1 MTNISGNYKNILD
14 RYSLLLNQTGKAD
27 RKEEADFSSLGLG
40 ESFGDLLTSQVEKLN
55 MTQLSADQMV
65 SDFAA
70 GKPDDLHNVMIGVE
84 EARLS
89 MELAVQVRNKIIE
102 AYKELTQMQL

>member
-14 RYSLLLNQTGKAD
+14 RYSLLLNQTGKAE

-70 GKPDDLHNVMIGVE
+70 GKTDDLHNVMIGVE

-89 MELAVQVRNKIIE
+89 MELAVQVRYKIIE

>member
-1 MTNISGNYKNILD
+1 
-14 RYSLLLNQTGKAD
+14 
-27 RKEEADFSSLGLG
+27 
-40 ESFGDLLTSQVEKLN
+40 
-55 MTQLSADQMV
+55 V

-70 GKPDDLHNVMIGVE
+70 GKTDDLHNVMIGVE

>member
-14 RYSLLLNQTGKAD
+14 RYSLLLNQTGKAE

-70 GKPDDLHNVMIGVE
+70 GKTDDLHNVMIGVE

-102 AYKELTQMQL
+102 AYKELIQMQL

>member
-14 RYSLLLNQTGKAD
+14 RYSLLLNQTGKAE

-70 GKPDDLHNVMIGVE
+70 GKTDDLQNVMIGVE

>member
-40 ESFGDLLTSQVEKLN
+40 ESFGNLLTSQVEKLN

-70 GKPDDLHNVMIGVE
+70 GKTDDLHNVMIGVE

>member
-70 GKPDDLHNVMIGVE
+70 GKTDDLHNVMIGVE

>member
-14 RYSLLLNQTGKAD
+14 RYSLLLNQTVKAE

-70 GKPDDLHNVMIGVE
+70 GKTDDLHNVMIGVE

>member
-14 RYSLLLNQTGKAD
+14 RYSLLLNQTGKSE

-70 GKPDDLHNVMIGVE
+70 GKTDDLHNVMIGVE

>member
-14 RYSLLLNQTGKAD
+14 RYSLLLKENVSTD
-27 RKEEADFSSLGLG
+27 RKEASDFSSLGLG
-40 ESFGDLLTSQVEKLN
+40 QSFGDLLTTQVEKLN
-55 MTQLSADQMV
+55 TTQLSADQLV
-65 SDFAA
+65 KDFAA
-70 GKPDDLHNVMIGVE
+70 GKTDDLHNVMIGVE

>member
-1 MTNISGNYKNILD
+1 MSNISGNYKNILD
-14 RYSLLLNQTGKAD
+14 RYSLLLNQTGKAE

-70 GKPDDLHNVMIGVE
+70 GKTDDLHNVMIGVE

>member
-14 RYSLLLNQTGKAD
+14 RYSLLLNQTGKAE

-40 ESFGDLLTSQVEKLN
+40 ESFGNLLTSQVEKLN
-55 MTQLSADQMV
+55 MTQLSADQIV

-70 GKPDDLHNVMIGVE
+70 GKTDDLHNVMIGVE

>member
-1 MTNISGNYKNILD
+1 MSNISGNYKNILD
-14 RYSLLLNQTGKAD
+14 RYSLLLNQAEKTN

-40 ESFGDLLTSQVEKLN
+40 ESFGDLLTTQVDKLN
-55 MTQLSADQMV
+55 ATQLSADQMV

-70 GKPDDLHNVMIGVE
+70 GKTDDLHNVMIGVE

>member
-14 RYSLLLNQTGKAD
+14 RYSLLLNQTGKAE

-40 ESFGDLLTSQVEKLN
+40 ESFGNLLTSQVEKLN

-70 GKPDDLHNVMIGVE
+70 GKTDDLHNVIIGVE

>member
-1 MTNISGNYKNILD
+1 MTNISSDYKNILD
-14 RYSLLLNQTGKAD
+14 RYSLLLRQTEKT
-27 RKEEADFSSLGLG
+27 EAREDKDFKSLGLG

-55 MTQLSADQMV
+55 TTQLAADGLV

-70 GKPDDLHNVMIGVE
+70 GKTDDLHNVMIGVE

-89 MELAVQVRNKIIE
+89 MELAVQVRNKIVE
-102 AYKELTQMQL
+102 AYKELTSMQL

>member
-14 RYSLLLNQTGKAD
+14 RYSLLLNQTGKAEK
-27 RKEEADFSSLGLG
+27 KEETDFSSLGLG
-40 ESFGDLLTSQVEKLN
+40 ESFGDLLTTQVEKLN

-65 SDFAA
+65 KDFAA
-70 GKPDDLHNVMIGVE
+70 GKTDDLHNVMIGVE

>member
-14 RYSLLLNQTGKAD
+14 RYSLLLNQTGKAE
-27 RKEEADFSSLGLG
+27 RKEEADFSRLGLG

-70 GKPDDLHNVMIGVE
+70 GKTDDLHNVMIGVE

>member
-1 MTNISGNYKNILD
+1 MTTISGNYKNILD
-14 RYSLLLNQTGKAD
+14 RYSLLLNQTGVTE
-27 RKEEADFSSLGLG
+27 RKEETDFSSLGLG
-40 ESFGDLLTSQVEKLN
+40 ESFGDLLTTQVEKLN
-55 MTQLSADQMV
+55 MTQQSADQMV
-65 SDFAA
+65 KDFAA
-70 GKPDDLHNVMIGVE
+70 GKTDDLHNVMIGVE

>member
-1 MTNISGNYKNILD
+1 MTNISGNYKNILE
-14 RYSLLLNQTGKAD
+14 RYSLLLNQAEKTN

-40 ESFGDLLTSQVEKLN
+40 ESFGDLLTTQVDKLN
-55 MTQLSADQMV
+55 ATQLSADQMV

-70 GKPDDLHNVMIGVE
+70 GKTDDLHNVMIGVE

>member
-14 RYSLLLNQTGKAD
+14 RYSLLLNQTGKAE

-40 ESFGDLLTSQVEKLN
+40 ESFGNLLTSQVEKLN

-70 GKPDDLHNVMIGVE
+70 GKTDDLHNVMIGVE

>member
-14 RYSLLLNQTGKAD
+14 RYSLLLNQTGKAE

-70 GKPDDLHNVMIGVE
+70 GKTDDLHNVMIGVE

>member
-1 MTNISGNYKNILD
+1 MTNISGNYKNIMD
-14 RYSLLLNQTGKAD
+14 RYSLLLNQTGKAE

-70 GKPDDLHNVMIGVE
+70 GKTDDLHNVMIGVE

>member
-1 MTNISGNYKNILD
+1 MSNISGNYKNILD
-14 RYSLLLNQTGKAD
+14 RYSLLLNQAEKTNN
-27 RKEEADFSSLGLG
+27 KEEADFSSLGLG
-40 ESFGDLLTSQVEKLN
+40 ESFGDLLTTQVDKLN
-55 MTQLSADQMV
+55 ATQLSADQMV

-70 GKPDDLHNVMIGVE
+70 GKTDDLHNVMIGVE

>member
-14 RYSLLLNQTGKAD
+14 RYSLLLNQTGKAE

-70 GKPDDLHNVMIGVE
+70 GKTDDLHNVMIGVE

-89 MELAVQVRNKIIE
+89 MELAVQVRDKIIE

>member
-65 SDFAA
+65 SDFAE
-70 GKPDDLHNVMIGVE
+70 GKTDDLHNVMIGVE

>member
-1 MTNISGNYKNILD
+1 MTNISGNYKNIID
-14 RYSLLLNQTGKAD
+14 RYSLLLNQMDKTE
-27 RKEEADFSSLGLG
+27 RKEQSDFSSLGLG
-40 ESFGDLLTSQVEKLN
+40 ENFGELLTSQVEKLN
-55 MTQLSADQMV
+55 TTQLSADQMV

-70 GKPDDLHNVMIGVE
+70 GKTDDLHNVMIGVE

>member
-14 RYSLLLNQTGKAD
+14 RYSLLLNQAEKTNN
-27 RKEEADFSSLGLG
+27 KEEADFSSLGLG
-40 ESFGDLLTSQVEKLN
+40 ESFGDLLTTQVDKLN
-55 MTQLSADQMV
+55 ATQLSADQMV

-70 GKPDDLHNVMIGVE
+70 GKTDDLHNVMIGVE

>member
-1 MTNISGNYKNILD
+1 MTNISGNYKNIID
-14 RYSLLLNQTGKAD
+14 RYSLLLNQTDKTE
-27 RKEEADFSSLGLG
+27 RKEQSDFSSLGLG
-40 ESFGDLLTSQVEKLN
+40 ENFGELLTSQVEKLN
-55 MTQLSADQMV
+55 TTQLSADQMV

-70 GKPDDLHNVMIGVE
+70 GKTDDLHNVMIGVE

>member
-14 RYSLLLNQTGKAD
+14 RYSLLLNQTGKAE

-40 ESFGDLLTSQVEKLN
+40 ESFGNLLTSQEEKLN

-70 GKPDDLHNVMIGVE
+70 GKTDDLHNVMIGVE

>member
-14 RYSLLLNQTGKAD
+14 RYSLLLNQTGKAE

-40 ESFGDLLTSQVEKLN
+40 ESFGNLLTSQVEKLN

-70 GKPDDLHNVMIGVE
+70 GKTDDLHNVMIGVE

-102 AYKELTQMQL
+102 AYKELTQLQL

>member
-1 MTNISGNYKNILD
+1 MTNISGNYKIILD

-70 GKPDDLHNVMIGVE
+70 GKTDDLHNVMIGVE